1 MGWTKSQIKHLL
13 FEFVGLTLQIC
24 WMCNATKGST
34 NMGLCFTD
42 LSHSALWRTTILQ
55 EFPWSVEPC
64 YTQLVGFELSMVNC
78 NLLHMWNLGVL
89 RDVVGSIL
97 NVVLKETFVFDG
109 HDIEARLRSAT
120 ILLRQ
125 YAKNNGH
132 TLRLKKLT
140 KNKILWSNKTF
151 PEFQGSGTDCHVVAT
166 WLETILQNHLD
177 RYGDLATL
185 LWSGN
190 KAMRLLYSSPNLFL
204 SESEKRTFGVVGRVF
219 LFTYMRLAAEAL
231 GRNEM
236 LFKCRPKFHMMVHL
250 IESPRFVNWAKLY
263 ATWLDEDWLKKVART
278 MRFCAVTTAQAWV
291 LERWLLAIPVNIH
304 KSQQAGGRWKKWVP
318 PLDGIGDCMD
328 TPGLEDVVNTNMYI
342 ENHVCGRSTY

>member
-1 MGWTKSQIKHLL
+1 
-13 FEFVGLTLQIC
+13 
-24 WMCNATKGST
+24 
-34 NMGLCFTD
+34 MGLCFTD

-78 NLLHMWNLGVL
+78 DLLHMWNLGVL

-97 NVVLKETFVFDG
+97 KVVLKETFVFDG

-278 MRFCAVTTAQAWV
+278 MRFCAVTTAQARV

-304 KSQQAGGRWKKWVP
+304 KSQQAGGR
-318 PLDGIGDCMD
+318 
-328 TPGLEDVVNTNMYI
+328 
-342 ENHVCGRSTY
+342 

>member
-78 NLLHMWNLGVL
+78 DLLHMWNLGVL

-97 NVVLKETFVFDG
+97 KVVLKETFVFDG

-140 KNKILWSNKTF
+140 KKILWSNKTF

-204 SESEKRTFGVVGRVF
+204 SESEKRTWSCREGVSLHLHAVGCRGAWTEWNVIQMPTKIPYDGASYRKSSICQ
-219 LFTYMRLAAEAL
+219 LGKIICNLVRRRLVEEGCQNHEVLCCDYGA
-231 GRNEM
+231 
-236 LFKCRPKFHMMVHL
+236 
-250 IESPRFVNWAKLY
+250 SPGVGKMAFSYPCKYPQISTSRRKV
-263 ATWLDEDWLKKVART
+263 KKMGSPTGWHRRLHGHT
-278 MRFCAVTTAQAWV
+278 R
-291 LERWLLAIPVNIH
+291 I
-304 KSQQAGGRWKKWVP
+304 GG
-318 PLDGIGDCMD
+318 
-328 TPGLEDVVNTNMYI
+328 
-342 ENHVCGRSTY
+342 CGQY